1 VSASNTVPTEPPPV
15 PPAQPGLVA
24 AYGFN
29 EGVGVL
35 TLDSSGQAN
44 TGTIAGATWTTNG
57 RFGSGLSFNG
67 TNAWVTIDDSPSLD
81 LTDGLT
87 IEAWVNPSSGT
98 GTRTVLMKEAFSG
111 LAYAL
116 YSTVGGQRPVGYV
129 HTRRDASAVGS
140 TAVPLNTWTHL
151 AFTFDGS
158 TLRLYMNGTLVRTSS
173 ANGSSSGAIITSAGA
188 LRIGGNAVFGEYF
201 RGIID
206 EVRVYNRPLSAA
218 DIQVDMNTPIQ

>member
-1 VSASNTVPTEPPPV
+1 MSGSIAIIASAADDVGVAGVQFFVDGSPFGAERASPPYSITWNTATSADGLHTLRAVARDNAGNQAQASVTVSVSNTVPTEPPAI

-81 LTDGLT
+81 LTTGMT
-87 IEAWVNPSSGT
+87 VEAWVK
-98 GTRTVLMKEAFSG
+98 L
-111 LAYAL
+111 
-116 YSTVGGQRPVGYV
+116 
-129 HTRRDASAVGS
+129 
-140 TAVPLNTWTHL
+140 
-151 AFTFDGS
+151 
-158 TLRLYMNGTLVRTSS
+158 
-173 ANGSSSGAIITSAGA
+173 
-188 LRIGGNAVFGEYF
+188 
-201 RGIID
+201 
-206 EVRVYNRPLSAA
+206 
-218 DIQVDMNTPIQ
+218 

>member
-1 VSASNTVPTEPPPV
+1 MEYGDVGRR
-15 PPAQPGLVA
+15 GLVA

-81 LTDGLT
+81 LTTGMT
-87 IEAWVNPSSGT
+87 VEAWVNPSSAT
-98 GTRTVLMKEAFSG
+98 GSRTVLLKEAPGG

-116 YSTVGGQRPVGYV
+116 YSAVSGLRPVGYV
-129 HTRRDASAVGS
+129 HTKKDASATGT
-140 TAVPLNTWTHL
+140 TAVPVNTWTHL
-151 AFTFDGS
+151 AFTFDGT
-158 TLRLYMNGTLVRTSS
+158 TLKLYMNGALVRTSNI
-173 ANGSSSGAIITSAGA
+173 NGSNSGAITTSAGA

-206 EVRVYNRPLSAA
+206 EVRLYNRPLTAA